1 MISNSMYEREREQF
15 MINILFLHAGAEM
28 YGADKVM
35 LDLIRNLD
43 KKEFSA
49 HVVLPCDGVLV
60 EALKKEGIS
69 VEVIPYPIMR
79 RKYFNP
85 KGIIKY
91 GFGLLKYSK
100 KISEIAREREID
112 IIHTNTAATLEGC
125 FVSKKLHIPQLWSI
139 HEIIVSPKLMFKL
152 TSRWISKYASITIT
166 VSGAVKQHLMT
177 SGCFQDDD
185 IHVIYNGV
193 DANRFKPE
201 NDSTYLRKEWNI
213 PEGSRVIGMM
223 GRVNSWKGQGDF
235 LKAANI
241 VMSKYRDVYTVFV
254 GAAFEGEEWREKE
267 LAEAIAQSPYKD
279 RIINQGYRTDSE
291 GIYKLYD
298 IFVLPSTNPD
308 PLPTVVLEAMATGKP
323 VVGYKH
329 GGVCE
334 MVADGENGLLATVR
348 DPEDLAAK
356 ICNLLE
362 DDSLREKM
370 GVSSR
375 MRLLERFSIE
385 SYVENYSKEYRLL
398 SKGTQ

>member
-1 MISNSMYEREREQF
+1 

-35 LDLIRNLD
+35 LDLIRNLN

-49 HVVLPCDGVLV
+49 HVILPCDGVLV

-85 KGIIKY
+85 KGIIQY

-100 KISEIAREREID
+100 KITEVARERKID
-112 IIHTNTAATLEGC
+112 IVHTNTAATLEGC

-139 HEIIVSPKLMFKL
+139 HEIIVNPKLVFRL

-166 VSGAVKQHLMT
+166 DSGAVKQHLMT
-177 SGCFQDDD
+177 SGRFKDDD

-193 DANRFKPE
+193 DVNRFKPE

-213 PEGSRVIGMM
+213 PEKSRVVGMM

-241 VMSKYRDVYTVFV
+241 VMAKYPDVYTVFV
-254 GAAFEGEEWREKE
+254 GSAFEGEEWREKE
-267 LAEAIAQSPYKD
+267 LADAIAQSPYKD
-279 RIINQGYRTDSE
+279 RIISHGYRTDSE

-323 VVGYKH
+323 VVGYRH

-334 MVADGENGLLATVR
+334 MVADGINGLLADVR
-348 DPEDLAAK
+348 NPEDLADK
-356 ICNLLE
+356 IMKLLDE
-362 DDSLREKM
+362 DKLRVKM
-370 GVSSR
+370 GEASR
-375 MRLLERFSIE
+375 KRLLEKFSIE
-385 SYVENYSKEYRLL
+385 SYIDRYSSEYRWLTK
-398 SKGTQ
+398 KG